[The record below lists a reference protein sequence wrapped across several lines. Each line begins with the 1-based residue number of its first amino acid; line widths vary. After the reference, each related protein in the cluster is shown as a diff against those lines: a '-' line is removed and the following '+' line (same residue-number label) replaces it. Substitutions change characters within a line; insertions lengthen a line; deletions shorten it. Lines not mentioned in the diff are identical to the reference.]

1 MMYSKKDAE
10 KQASKLV
17 KGKKLAKRLF
27 IGGLVLSSLATS
39 TFAYV
44 SNVENKYT
52 EKFSSILEMVTNYK
66 SEKTLEIEKLNSD
79 LITMTNAY
87 DYIKQVVP
95 TEYQAS
101 HETIVGY
108 INHLNSEITRI
119 QNELD
124 TTKTNNQATIDSLN
138 AQITELTN
146 TQNNLNN
153 ALNSIKAVVP
163 SEYLEDIPSYIVKMQ
178 NDVTTLL
185 NEKEDQANYILHLE
199 SLVNG
204 ANDGALQL
212 EKDIQNV
219 LGVNVEFDNVVN
231 NVTTTLTY
239 NEMNT
244 SAKTIGVPSVTAI
257 QNQDGNTI
265 LYVETVG
272 NSNSNYECKIYDVN
286 GNVVLEDSYTSSM
299 KAVVNSGVIK
309 FKVNDQDVY
318 VVQ

>member
-272 NSNSNYECKIYDVN
+272 DSNTNYECKIYDVN

>member
-79 LITMTNAY
+79 LTTMTNAY

-286 GNVVLEDSYTSSM
+286 GNVVLEDNYTSSM

>member
-79 LITMTNAY
+79 LTTMTNAY

-272 NSNSNYECKIYDVN
+272 DSNTNYECKIYDVN

>member
-79 LITMTNAY
+79 LTTMTNAY

-199 SLVNG
+199 GLVNN
-204 ANDGALQL
+204 ANEGALQL

-272 NSNSNYECKIYDVN
+272 DSNTNYECKIYDVN